1 MAPSVFERKG
11 FGRSVLRAFSD
22 IFIVFVIAVAVRA
35 VVSHLLSL
43 KAVVRNKFL
52 TTANSH
58 QLHSLLLTL

>member
-1 MAPSVFERKG
+1 MNEKALEDLYYVP
-11 FGRSVLRAFSD
+11 LSD

-35 VVSHLLSL
+35 VVSHLLNL

-52 TTANSH
+52 TTDNSH